1 MTKNL
6 YQTTYEDGEI
16 EYCET
21 TPSEKQSEEK
31 RLKNL
36 GVKFTTKIVNHL
48 KKNIN

>member
-6 YQTTYEDGEI
+6 YKTTYEDGEI

-21 TPSEKQSEEK
+21 TPSEKQSSDK
-31 RLKNL
+31 RLKDL
-36 GVKFTTKIVNHL
+36 KIDFTTEKVNHL